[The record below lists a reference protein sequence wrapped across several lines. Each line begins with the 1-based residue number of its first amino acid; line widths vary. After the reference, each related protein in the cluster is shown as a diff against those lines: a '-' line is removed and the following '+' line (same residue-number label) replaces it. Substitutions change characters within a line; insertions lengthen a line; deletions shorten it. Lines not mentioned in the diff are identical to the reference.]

1 MHNLRKNKRN
11 IAIFKRIYNMKIGF
25 QGDIFSNAEEATDR
39 FIKKLNVQ
47 NVVPVALI
55 TSKNVVSSLINK
67 EIDYGVM
74 AIKNSIAGDVA
85 ETKEAL
91 TEHIE
96 LVDTAEIDIHHCLFT
111 KNNQAKI
118 HCVASH
124 IQALMQTVNNRKKI
138 LNNVIEVECID
149 TALAA
154 KMLFSGEYPE
164 NYAVIC
170 RKNAGNFYNLHLLAE
185 NIEDDK
191 SNKTLFGL
199 FKLK

>member
-1 MHNLRKNKRN
+1 MLTLIIWLTR
-11 IAIFKRIYNMKIGF
+11 
-25 QGDIFSNAEEATDR
+25 
-39 FIKKLNVQ
+39 LNVQ

-55 TSKNVVSSLINK
+55 TSKNVVSSLIKK

-118 HCVASH
+118 QRASE
-124 IQALMQTVNNRKKI
+124 QKDFSCKTKRNLQSYTMCSNRFRNTKPRQTFKGSK
-138 LNNVIEVECID
+138 
-149 TALAA
+149 
-154 KMLFSGEYPE
+154 SG
-164 NYAVIC
+164 
-170 RKNAGNFYNLHLLAE
+170 
-185 NIEDDK
+185 
-191 SNKTLFGL
+191 SNSQ
-199 FKLK
+199 